1 MTSWWP
7 PARRKRS
14 ARWKNGCDVIV
25 SIARELGA
33 GGRTVGESVAGA
45 LGAALLDERSF
56 IDMLS
61 RRYGLSPDFVAQH
74 IERPPS
80 AGERLMAD
88 LAAATAMLPIVPAQ
102 FPAEELIVE
111 AVRDTV
117 IEQARN
123 GHVVVIGHGGVS
135 MLGWRPN
142 GIAVLAILLRAG
154 RAWRVEQ
161 LARRYAIAPGEARRR
176 IERTD
181 DARARYQRHYFDSDV
196 YDCRQYDLVLNTE
209 SLGLE
214 LATSIATNVA
224 TVSAGAQA
232 RPAP

>member
-1 MTSWWP
+1 M
-7 PARRKRS
+7 
-14 ARWKNGCDVIV
+14 IV

-33 GGRTVGESVAGA
+33 GGRTVGESIAGA

-61 RRYGLSPDFVAQH
+61 QRYGLAPDFVAQH

-88 LAAATAMLPIVPAQ
+88 LAAATAMLPILPTQ
-102 FPAEELIVE
+102 FPSEELIVE
-111 AVRDTV
+111 AVRETV
-117 IEQARN
+117 IERAR
-123 GHVVVIGHGGVS
+123 GGDVVVIGHGGVS
-135 MLGWRPN
+135 LLGWRPQ
-142 GIAVLAILLRAG
+142 GIPVLAILLRAG
-154 RAWRVEQ
+154 RTWRTDQ
-161 LARRYAIAPGEARRR
+161 LARRYAIDREEARRR
-176 IERTD
+176 VERTD

-214 LATSIATNVA
+214 LAASLATRVA
-224 TVSAGAQA
+224 SALA
-232 RPAP
+232 RPQPRPAG